1 MTFDFAIRAFQ
12 APQQASRIASYV
24 SQTQLLRALPR
35 RYSQMFS
42 AGFSSGAE
50 GGSGRS
56 TMFSGTTT
64 CGELCQPAASRIS
77 DGARADASADFS
89 QVFVHGLDADCRH
102 DQRGTG
108 AARRAD
114 GAEEVGPGEP
124 PVALDPRARAAPGPD
139 AGQRALMADAGFIL
153 KPDFNRPAGK
163 LRRDRGARQ
172 LGDVFLKASCASRS
186 VCGCIGRT
194 EMLLK
199 SSFFRSLPTALMQMN
214 IEFGGD
220 AGTQVGTAPAYHAVG
235 LGIRAVFHPLRHLA
249 QLGFGQTRLT
259 PRPGPVR
266 EPRQAVGVVAMNP
279 VAQRLAIHS
288 PGLRGSPPRVI
299 TR

>member
-1 MTFDFAIRAFQ
+1 
-12 APQQASRIASYV
+12 
-24 SQTQLLRALPR
+24 
-35 RYSQMFS
+35 
-42 AGFSSGAE
+42 
-50 GGSGRS
+50 
-56 TMFSGTTT
+56 MFSGTTT
-64 CGELCQPAASRIS
+64 CCGELCQPAASQS

-139 AGQRALMADAGFIL
+139 AGQRALLADPRFIL

-163 LRRDRGARQ
+163 LRRDRGACQ
-172 LGDVFLKASCASRS
+172 LGEVFLKASCASRS

-199 SSFFRSLPTALMQMN
+199 SSFFRSLPT
-214 IEFGGD
+214 
-220 AGTQVGTAPAYHAVG
+220 
-235 LGIRAVFHPLRHLA
+235 LRSC
-249 QLGFGQTRLT
+249 R
-259 PRPGPVR
+259 
-266 EPRQAVGVVAMNP
+266 
-279 VAQRLAIHS
+279 
-288 PGLRGSPPRVI
+288 
-299 TR
+299 